1 MTLLMKTGLLLL
13 KEKPDVSNLKQNQ
26 TLGVWF
32 LKKDCRMQNT
42 AFMSGTFAFVA
53 EADSLAD

>member
-1 MTLLMKTGLLLL
+1 MTLLMKTGLSLL

-32 LKKDCRMQNT
+32 LKKDCRMRNT

-53 EADSLAD
+53 EVDSLAD

>member
-1 MTLLMKTGLLLL
+1 MKTGLSLL

-32 LKKDCRMQNT
+32 LKKDCRMRNT

-53 EADSLAD
+53 EADSLADW